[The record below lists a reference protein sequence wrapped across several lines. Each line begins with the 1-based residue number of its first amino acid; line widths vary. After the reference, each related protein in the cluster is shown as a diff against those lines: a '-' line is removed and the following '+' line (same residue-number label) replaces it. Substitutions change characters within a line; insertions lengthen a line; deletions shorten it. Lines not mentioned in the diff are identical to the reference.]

1 MPTINQTGNAF
12 NTRVKEVTDRLGLG
26 IVVGLAIMCA
36 ICSLAQIFC
45 CIKYKDEEQEGW
57 YAIDWDKFNKDQAR
71 LKKLNADSSINE
83 DEDEKEDEAD
93 IAHVAP
99 PNVNPFADALQRQGE
114 KTMFFSDS
122 PVTARA
128 AGELNKGWYQAHPQI
143 REMETGPR
151 AAHIHDYD
159 LDGDYPTGIDGD
171 YPTGLDEDGNYPT
184 GADGEIETGMD
195 SPSAI
200 EYDADGHQITGGPRR
215 FTLDGDETRP
225 YSPTLDGMP
234 ATGRGQRSPTA
245 DGVAATGASASM
257 VQRRSDGGLN
267 HTPYGDSFDAMPAPD
282 GQFTGMYDANTLED
296 NESTGLTPR
305 PYDPSY
311 PPQTMSPSNYLPKG
325 SLRQTR
331 GEPSMV
337 HMNSRPKRHVEF
349 QRPREESAP
358 RVKRRFAPAQPT
370 NTFVADSNQSLPDFD
385 PPAFDEPQSQSVLD
399 VDGQLERM
407 YSPSNETPRARTLHV
422 SDSGPLNGFVSESY
436 GGQRFYTEQSLTAV
450 TAVDESESALDLDVD
465 DMTEEQKE
473 QAYRELRSHSSS
485 KGFLR
490 NQFRDPNRS
499 DVPKRRPVRP
509 ERVMSLEKDKR
520 APAHV
525 STPTGGWRTD
535 SANSIATA
543 TEEVD
548 FDDLGLPEDSMTAS
562 ESANFTPASI
572 SANYTPASANY
583 TASESANY
591 TPDLLHVEPSPQT
604 PQDTRFR
611 VDSNVSLTAEEDDNE
626 SPYSVYQRRFLDRT
640 ESNI

>member
-1 MPTINQTGNAF
+1 
-12 NTRVKEVTDRLGLG
+12 
-26 IVVGLAIMCA
+26 
-36 ICSLAQIFC
+36 
-45 CIKYKDEEQEGW
+45 
-57 YAIDWDKFNKDQAR
+57 
-71 LKKLNADSSINE
+71 
-83 DEDEKEDEAD
+83 
-93 IAHVAP
+93 
-99 PNVNPFADALQRQGE
+99 
-114 KTMFFSDS
+114 
-122 PVTARA
+122 
-128 AGELNKGWYQAHPQI
+128 
-143 REMETGPR
+143 
-151 AAHIHDYD
+151 
-159 LDGDYPTGIDGD
+159 
-171 YPTGLDEDGNYPT
+171 
-184 GADGEIETGMD
+184 
-195 SPSAI
+195 
-200 EYDADGHQITGGPRR
+200 
-215 FTLDGDETRP
+215 
-225 YSPTLDGMP
+225 
-234 ATGRGQRSPTA
+234 
-245 DGVAATGASASM
+245 
-257 VQRRSDGGLN
+257 
-267 HTPYGDSFDAMPAPD
+267 
-282 GQFTGMYDANTLED
+282 
-296 NESTGLTPR
+296 
-305 PYDPSY
+305 
-311 PPQTMSPSNYLPKG
+311 
-325 SLRQTR
+325 
-331 GEPSMV
+331 MV

-611 VDSNVSLTAEEDDNE
+611 VDSNVSLTAEEEDNE